1 MKPRHVLLL
10 ALALLAVAPASP
22 AVPATP
28 AGAAFADW
36 QSAFNSGDRA
46 TYKGFLERR
55 FPSHLKNLDDAMDF
69 RARTGGFDL
78 RAVESSDP
86 DKLVAIVEDRDDE
99 QFARLVLEV
108 GAAPPHA
115 VTLLSLDAIDTPAQF
130 EPAHLNQAALIA
142 ALQARLAS
150 ATAAG
155 RFSGVVLVAKDDSP
169 VFERAYGLADRER
182 NVPNTLDT
190 RFRIGSMDKMFTA
203 TSVLQ
208 LVQAGTVAL
217 DAPLGTYLPDYPNA
231 DVAKVTI
238 RQLLTHTG
246 GTGDIFTPEF
256 DAHRLELKTLGDYE
270 KLYGKR
276 GLAFAP
282 GSKYEYSN
290 YGFIL
295 LGLVI
300 ERASGESYYDYVRE
314 HVYEPAGMTSTAS
327 EPEDVAVPDRSVG
340 YTTGAGGKVV
350 ANTDTL
356 PYRGTSA
363 GGGYSTAGD
372 LLKFAASLQAHELLD
387 AAYTNMLTT
396 GKVDV
401 GDGFKYGFGFG
412 DYTVNGVRCFG
423 HNGGAPGMNGAL
435 SICPGDG
442 YVVIALANLDPP
454 SATGI
459 EDFVTKRLPLP
470 GT

>member
-1 MKPRHVLLL
+1 MKRGGVLLV
-10 ALALLAVAPASP
+10 ALLLLAVAPAP

-46 TYKGFLERR
+46 TYKAFLERR
-55 FPSHLKNLDDAMDF
+55 FPSHLKNLDNAMDF

-78 RAVESSDP
+78 RAIESSDP

-108 GAAPPHA
+108 GDALPHT
-115 VTLLSLDAIDTPAQF
+115 VTLLSLDAIDTPARF

-142 ALQARLAS
+142 ALQVRLAS
-150 ATAAG
+150 ASTAG
-155 RFSGVVLVAKDDSP
+155 RFSGVVLVAKNDAP
-169 VFERAYGLADRER
+169 VFERAYGLSDREL
-182 NVPNTLDT
+182 NIPNTLDT
-190 RFRIGSMDKMFTA
+190 RFRIGSMNKMFTA
-203 TSVLQ
+203 TAVLQ
-208 LVQAGTVAL
+208 LVQAGKVAL
-217 DAPLGTYLPDYPNA
+217 DAPLRTYLPDYPNA

-256 DAHRLELKTLGDYE
+256 DAHRLELKTLDDYE
-270 KLYGKR
+270 NLYGKR
-276 GLAFAP
+276 GLAFPP

-295 LGLVI
+295 LGLVV
-300 ERASGESYYDYVRE
+300 ERASGQNYYDYVRE
-314 HVYEPAGMTSTAS
+314 HVYEPAGMTSTGS
-327 EPEDVAVPDRSVG
+327 EPEGVSVPDRSVG
-340 YTTGAGGKVV
+340 YTMGVGGRVIP
-350 ANTDTL
+350 NTDTL

-372 LLKFAASLQAHELLD
+372 LLKFAASLQTHKLLD
-387 AAYTNMLTT
+387 AAYTDMLTT

-435 SICPGDG
+435 SICPADG

-459 EDFVTKRLPLP
+459 EDFVSKRLPLG